1 MSLGVARL
9 ALNRVTFLKVF
20 CFRIRVGSDGE
31 LQRWKLFH
39 TIPGS
44 TPWLFSPG
52 LCDPFAISRH
62 YFLQAPWPC
71 YLQHFTYDPKIMDLQ
86 STWDQGLTKEYS
98 LELVAIQNY
107 ILWIAP
113 CLVILKQSLSR
124 CCCNVISFV
133 NPSVFLSVPHL
144 AIISSWNQIVYFFI
158 PFWPQWGFPPPL
170 SYQLPVL
177 LVILSIPIS

>member
-1 MSLGVARL
+1 
-9 ALNRVTFLKVF
+9 
-20 CFRIRVGSDGE
+20 
-31 LQRWKLFH
+31 
-39 TIPGS
+39 
-44 TPWLFSPG
+44 
-52 LCDPFAISRH
+52 
-62 YFLQAPWPC
+62 
-71 YLQHFTYDPKIMDLQ
+71 MDLQ

-144 AIISSWNQIVYFFI
+144 AIISS
-158 PFWPQWGFPPPL
+158 
-170 SYQLPVL
+170 
-177 LVILSIPIS
+177 